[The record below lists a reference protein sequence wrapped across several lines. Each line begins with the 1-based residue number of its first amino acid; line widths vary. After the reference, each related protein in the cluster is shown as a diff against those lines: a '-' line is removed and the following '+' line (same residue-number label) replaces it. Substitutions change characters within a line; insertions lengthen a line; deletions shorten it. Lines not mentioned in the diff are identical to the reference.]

1 MDEVDKNKDNMISL
15 EEFIESMTLF
25 MNKDV

>member
-1 MDEVDKNKDNMISL
+1 MISL

-25 MNKDV
+25 MKKDVRSKINAS